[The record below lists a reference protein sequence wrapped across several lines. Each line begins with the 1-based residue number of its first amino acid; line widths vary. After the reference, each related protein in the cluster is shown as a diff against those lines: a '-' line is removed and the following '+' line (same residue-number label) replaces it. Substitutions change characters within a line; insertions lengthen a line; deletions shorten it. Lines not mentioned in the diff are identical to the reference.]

1 MVSDTTTESGR
12 GIAASILQP
21 CRKVRTADF
30 LFQLPEKPN
39 VDRDSLL
46 DGVPRAEQGRE
57 RRTLVIRRATAVI
70 HPVLVLERKGR
81 LLPFRL
87 LRRLHIHMVIDG
99 DRRMMGS
106 GHPAAGHD
114 RIAAGLHNLGL
125 SPQVGENLPREFRH
139 APDVGGLGR
148 VHADRRNLHHLAQQI
163 FKPAA
168 AVCDVAFKACAIDHG

>member
-12 GIAASILQP
+12 WDSFTILQS
-21 CRKVRTADF
+21 CGKMRTADF

-39 VDRDSLL
+39 IDRYSLL
-46 DGVPRAEQGRE
+46 DGVPCAEQGRE
-57 RRTLVIRRATAVI
+57 RRTLVIRRTTTVI

-81 LLPFRL
+81 LRPFRL

-99 DRRMMGS
+99 DRRMMDS
-106 GHPAAGHD
+106 GHQAAGHD
-114 RIAAGLHNLGL
+114 RIAAGLHNLGV
-125 SPQVGENLPREFRH
+125 SPQIGEDLPREFRH